1 MALLSLHDVTL
12 SYGGQSLLDSV
23 QLHLEKGERLC
34 LLGRNGAGKSTLLRV
49 LSGEIAPDSG
59 TLVKDKSTRVARLA
73 QEVPPATEGTVYEV
87 VAGGWRESTPAP
99 AHRVEAVLSRLKLEG
114 STPFAAL
121 SGGLKR
127 RAELGRVL
135 VSEPDV
141 LLLDEPT
148 NHLDIESIAWLEEF
162 LQRYASALLFVTH
175 DRAFLR
181 KLATRIVEID
191 RGQLLNWECDYD
203 TYLARK
209 AATQEAEAKQSALFD
224 KRLAQEEAWIRK
236 GVEARRTKSQ
246 SRIRAL
252 EQMRLE
258 RQERRERSGT
268 AHLQMQDAQ
277 RSGRLVVEAENVGFA
292 YGGQPVM
299 RDFSTIIMRGDKVGV
314 IGPNGSGKTTLLR
327 LLLGD
332 LPPQSG
338 AVRLG
343 TRLQIAYFDQLRA
356 QLDENLTVQQNVN
369 GDNATVTFNGEQRHI
384 VGYLQEFLFSPERT
398 RTPVSVL
405 SGGERNRLLLARLFT
420 QPANVFVLDE
430 PTNDLDIETLELLE
444 NLLVD
449 FSGTVLL
456 VSHDRAFLNNVVTST
471 LVFEPNGHN
480 AYDINEYVG
489 GYDDWL
495 RQRPSPEVE
504 TAPKAAPR
512 STPATKPP
520 RPRKLSFKEQRELE
534 ALPARLEMLETEQHE
549 LVAKMADPAFYQ
561 GDGKATIRATARL
574 KELENE
580 LAAAFA
586 RWEELLEL
594 ESQTPR

>member
-1 MALLSLHDVTL
+1 MALLSLHDITL
-12 SYGGQSLLDSV
+12 SYGGQPLLDNV
-23 QLHLEKGERLC
+23 QLHIEKGERLC
-34 LLGRNGAGKSTLLRV
+34 LLGRNGAGKSTLLR
-49 LSGEIAPDSG
+49 LLAAEIASDSG
-59 TLVKDKSTRVARLA
+59 TLVKDKGTRVARLA
-73 QEVPPATEGTVYEV
+73 QEVPPATKGTVYEV

-99 AHRVEAVLSRLKLEG
+99 AHQVEAVLSRLKLEG

-162 LQRYASALLFVTH
+162 LQRYAPALLFVTH

-181 KLATRIVEID
+181 RLATRIVEID
-191 RGQLLNWECDYD
+191 RGQLLDWECDYD

-209 AATQEAEAKQSALFD
+209 AAAQEAEAKQSALFD
-224 KRLAQEEAWIRK
+224 KRLAQEETWIRK

-246 SRIRAL
+246 SHIRAL

-258 RQERRERSGT
+258 RQQRRERSGT
-268 AHLQMQDAQ
+268 ARLQMQDAQ
-277 RSGRLVVEAENVGFA
+277 RSGRLVVEAENICFA
-292 YGGQPVM
+292 YEGQSVVH
-299 RDFSTIIMRGDKVGV
+299 DFSTVIMRGDKVGI

-338 AVRLG
+338 EVRLG

-384 VGYLQEFLFSPERT
+384 VGYLQEFLFSPERA

-449 FSGTVLL
+449 FPGTVLL

-471 LVFEPNGHN
+471 LVFESNAQNG
-480 AYDINEYVG
+480 YDINEYVG

-495 RQRPSPEVE
+495 RQRTSSEAE
-504 TAPKAAPR
+504 ATPKT
-512 STPATKPP
+512 SLKSVPATKPA
-520 RPRKLSFKEQRELE
+520 RPRKLSFKERRELE
-534 ALPARLEMLETEQHE
+534 TLPKQIEALEIEQHA
-549 LVAKMADPAFYQ
+549 LAARMADPAFYQ
-561 GDGKATIRATARL
+561 GDGKATIQATARL
-574 KELENE
+574 QELENE

-586 RWEELLEL
+586 RWEVLLEL
-594 ESQTPR
+594 ESLSPR